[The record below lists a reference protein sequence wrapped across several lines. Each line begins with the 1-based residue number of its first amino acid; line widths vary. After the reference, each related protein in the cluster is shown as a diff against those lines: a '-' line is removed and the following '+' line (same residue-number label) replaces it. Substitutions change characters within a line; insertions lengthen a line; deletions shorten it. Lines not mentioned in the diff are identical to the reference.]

1 MKKAI
6 WFWFILIVI
15 KAHSQNNLPP
25 VYQIK
30 SDTVKSYELTDS
42 FIRVLFDKSGKL
54 MIKDMLMPGINASFN
69 NLTANNKAA
78 PVSTYW
84 FQYRLKNIMA
94 HQARISLQS
103 TSENDDYYI
112 ISTATKPVHLTSGY
126 LTDPE
131 KKDGMKWGNFI
142 PIIINP
148 GDSIT
153 VYQRVYNKS
162 KILPADSLVS
172 ILPTDIAIKEK
183 YINDQDE
190 GKAIYEIV
198 NLVEAF
204 MIGLLLLSTFFNLF
218 FFSVVKE
225 REYLYFALFTFFLG
239 INRLNNILYIY
250 LSHSNP
256 HLVPYVDYLGF
267 AWLFISFFLLQFVR
281 HFFHVKEKYRKWD
294 KALSIIAI
302 IFISAYVL
310 NFVRY
315 TFLISFLHFFRYPDF
330 FISFFVIPICILI
343 TLLLFVRSK
352 NTAFHFFI
360 IAAFPLMLLQ
370 IIVFPVNGELD
381 MGFSKILPAGIL
393 NFLSQIASL
402 YRPLEMVCV
411 LWLILFFSWTLFIR
425 YNQLRK
431 ENAQKDL
438 DKERLAKEKEIE
450 RSQLIEQQ
458 KLELEKTVEERT
470 AELKNSLQELKST
483 QAQLIQSE
491 KMASLGELT
500 AGIAHEIQNPLN
512 FVNNFSEVNREL
524 ISELVDEVDKGNT
537 EEVKT
542 IANDIK
548 ENEEKINHHGKR
560 ADAIVKGMLQHS
572 RQTKGVKEPTDINA
586 LCDEY
591 LRLSYHGLRAKDK
604 SFNAE
609 IKTDFDESIG
619 KINIVPQDIGRVL
632 LNLFNNA
639 FYAVMQSPQPLKGSE
654 YKPLVTVTTKHSSSL
669 SFGEGRGEVAITVS
683 DNGNGIPQ
691 NIIDKIFQPF
701 FTTKPTGEG
710 TGLGLS
716 LAYDIITKEH
726 NGTIK
731 AESKEGEGTTF
742 IIRI

>member
-1 MKKAI
+1 MI
-6 WFWFILIVI
+6 WFWFILIAVR
-15 KAHSQNNLPP
+15 ANSQNNLPP
-25 VYQIK
+25 VSQIK
-30 SDTVKSYELTDS
+30 SDTVKSYEFTDS

-54 MIKDMLMPGINASFN
+54 MIKDILMPGINASFN
-69 NLTANNKAA
+69 NLTADNKAA

-94 HQARISLQS
+94 HEARISLQS
-103 TSENDDYYI
+103 VSEDDDYYI
-112 ISTATKPVHLTSGY
+112 ISTAAKPLHFTTGY
-126 LTDPE
+126 LTDPQ

-142 PIIINP
+142 PIIINA

-153 VYQRVYNKS
+153 VYQRVYNKR
-162 KILPADSLVS
+162 KVLPKDSLVS

-183 YINDQDE
+183 YINNQDE

-239 INRLNNILYIY
+239 INRVINILSIY
-250 LSHSNP
+250 LSHANP
-256 HLVPYVDYLGF
+256 RLVPYVDYFGL

-281 HFFHVKEKYRKWD
+281 HFFKVKEKFRQWD
-294 KALSIIAI
+294 KILSILAI
-302 IFISAYVL
+302 IFVSAYVL

-315 TFLISFLHFFRYPDF
+315 TFSITFLHFLRYPDF
-330 FISFFVIPICILI
+330 IIGFFVIPICILV
-343 TLLLFVRSK
+343 TLLLFIRAK
-352 NTAFHFFI
+352 NTAFRFFI
-360 IAAFPLMLLQ
+360 IAAFPFMLLQ

-381 MGFSKILPAGIL
+381 MGFAKVLPASIL
-393 NFLSQIASL
+393 NFLSEIASL

-438 DKERLAKEKEIE
+438 DKERLAKEKEME

-470 AELKNSLQELKST
+470 FELKNSLQELKAT
-483 QAQLIQSE
+483 QSQLIQSE

-512 FVNNFSEVNREL
+512 FVNNFSEVNQEMIDEL
-524 ISELVDEVDKGNT
+524 QTELKAGNT
-537 EEVKT
+537 QEAIT
-542 IANDIK
+542 ISNDIK
-548 ENEEKINHHGKR
+548 ENEQKINHHGRR

-572 RQTKGVKEPTDINA
+572 RQTSGMKEPTDINA

-604 SFNAE
+604 SFNADFQ
-609 IKTDFDESIG
+609 TDFDASIG
-619 KINIVPQDIGRVL
+619 KIDIVPQDIGRVL

-639 FYAVMQSPQPLKGSE
+639 FYATNSKQKTVDE
-654 YKPLVTVTTKHSSSL
+654 NYKPLVLIQTKRINDKV
-669 SFGEGRGEVAITVS
+669 EIRVS

-691 NIIDKIFQPF
+691 TIIDKIFQPF
-701 FTTKPTGEG
+701 FTTKPTGQG

-716 LAYDIITKEH
+716 LSYDIITKEH

-731 AESKEGEGTTF
+731 VESKEGEGSTF
-742 IIRI
+742 TITLPIN